1 MRSLHAAS
9 AIALAA
15 GLFALAGAANAAPAP
30 AVEHFGA
37 PGPGIASAVYVPAGA
52 EMMYVS
58 GMTPPATS
66 AAGVTPAVYGDT
78 ETQTIGVLK
87 RIEDALKLKG
97 FTMADVVMLRVLLVA
112 DPAKN
117 NQMDFAGMNKGYAT
131 FFGTATQPN
140 KPARITSQ
148 ITQLVNPAFLVEIEA
163 QAAKMPK

>member
-1 MRSLHAAS
+1 MRSLHAVS
-9 AIALAA
+9 AAAFAA
-15 GLFALAGAANAAPAP
+15 GVLAFAGAAGAAAPA
-30 AVEHFGA
+30 AIEHFGA
-37 PGPGIASAVYVPAGA
+37 PTAGIATAVFVPAGA
-52 EMMYVS
+52 DTMYVS

-87 RIEDALKLKG
+87 RIEDALKAKG
-97 FTMADVVMLRVLLVA
+97 MTMADVVMLRVLLVN
-112 DPAKN
+112 DPAKGG
-117 NQMDFAGMNKGYAT
+117 MDFAGMNKGYAT

-163 QAAKMPK
+163 QAARMPK